1 MANVQ
6 SGNMIVSLDIGTS
19 KVVAL
24 VAEVTA
30 DQRLEV
36 VGVGTHASTGLKK
49 GLVVSVEKTV
59 QAIQRAVEEAQQ
71 MAGCHIHS
79 VFVGLSGNHIR
90 GLNSHG
96 VGVVRDR
103 EVSAADIERA
113 LEAARAVDL
122 PEWQRVLHT
131 LPRDYTVNSQSGIR
145 DPLGMSGVRLEAQVH
160 IVTCAIDAAQNI
172 ETCVRRAGL
181 EVDEIILASLASA
194 ESVLTE
200 DEKQLG
206 VCLVD
211 IGGGTTDIAV
221 FANGAICH
229 TAVLPVA
236 GDQVTTD
243 IALAL
248 HIPVQAAESIKV
260 RYACALT
267 GLVGDDEVL
276 RIPSVGDSPARQVPR
291 QALAAVV
298 EPRYEEL
305 LLLVQAELRRSGYEK
320 ALAAGLVLTGG
331 TARMEGTL
339 ELAEDIFQMPIR
351 LGVPSH
357 VGNSDV
363 VDNPV
368 YATGV
373 GLLLCGLK
381 RPSEPVFSNNTSEE
395 SKPPIFERLKRWVQS
410 NL

>member
-1 MANVQ
+1 MKETTEIMANVQ

-181 EVDEIILASLASA
+181 EVDEIILASLA
-194 ESVLTE
+194 
-200 DEKQLG
+200 
-206 VCLVD
+206 
-211 IGGGTTDIAV
+211 
-221 FANGAICH
+221 
-229 TAVLPVA
+229 
-236 GDQVTTD
+236 
-243 IALAL
+243 
-248 HIPVQAAESIKV
+248 
-260 RYACALT
+260 
-267 GLVGDDEVL
+267 
-276 RIPSVGDSPARQVPR
+276 
-291 QALAAVV
+291 
-298 EPRYEEL
+298 
-305 LLLVQAELRRSGYEK
+305 
-320 ALAAGLVLTGG
+320 
-331 TARMEGTL
+331 
-339 ELAEDIFQMPIR
+339 
-351 LGVPSH
+351 
-357 VGNSDV
+357 
-363 VDNPV
+363 
-368 YATGV
+368 
-373 GLLLCGLK
+373 
-381 RPSEPVFSNNTSEE
+381 
-395 SKPPIFERLKRWVQS
+395 
-410 NL
+410 